1 MLNVLGQGNE
11 KAPTATKGRKS
22 LVSLFMDTVSGVF
35 GPIVPAIAGAGMI
48 KGLLAGL
55 IALKVVS
62 AKSDTVMVIDLIA
75 SGVFY
80 FLPFFLAGVGGEDL

>member
-1 MLNVLGQGNE
+1 
-11 KAPTATKGRKS
+11 
-22 LVSLFMDTVSGVF
+22 
-35 GPIVPAIAGAGMI
+35 MI

-62 AKSDTVMVIDLIA
+62 AKSDTVMVIDSIA

-80 FLPFFLAGVGGEDL
+80 FLPFFLRYRRRKSSKPMSIWRRPSRLA